1 MCYITEEKA
10 VFFFCFL
17 FLGQDP
23 RWSAI
28 KVNGWK
34 VLTIITKRSILDVAA
49 ALDQHLLPKQFIRR
63 NIDPNRKNFLCYIL
77 SSLHYLSE
85 SYLYRSCN

>member
-1 MCYITEEKA
+1 MCCITEEKA

-34 VLTIITKRSILDVAA
+34 LLTIITKRPILDVAA
-49 ALDQHLLPKQFIRR
+49 ALDQLLFTVKKRQCGENTR
-63 NIDPNRKNFLCYIL
+63 IL
-77 SSLHYLSE
+77 ILETMIGDLE
-85 SYLYRSCN
+85 FTLINLYNV

>member
-1 MCYITEEKA
+1 MCCITEEKA

-34 VLTIITKRSILDVAA
+34 LLTIITKRPILDVAA
-49 ALDQHLLPKQFIRR
+49 ALDPPLVIWLSAFVEKIKGNDWLKEKMGELPFFWAT
-63 NIDPNRKNFLCYIL
+63 NEKNT
-77 SSLHYLSE
+77 
-85 SYLYRSCN
+85 